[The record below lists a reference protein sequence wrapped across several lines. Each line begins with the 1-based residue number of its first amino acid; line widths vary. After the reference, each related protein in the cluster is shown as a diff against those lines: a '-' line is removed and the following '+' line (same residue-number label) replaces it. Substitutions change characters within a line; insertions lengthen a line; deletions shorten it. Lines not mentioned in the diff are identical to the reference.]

1 MVGAC
6 HLRRRSRLQL
16 VEPAPSDLP
25 NMLADPPRRKEVEQ
39 LTEALVEALIEMM
52 DLVDGDP
59 DTEPNGDESE
69 DGDGV

>member
-1 MVGAC
+1 MVGAR
-6 HLRRRSRLQL
+6 HFRQRNHLQL

-25 NMLADPPRRKEVEQ
+25 NMLAHPPRRKEVEQ

-59 DTEPNGDESE
+59 DTGPNGDESE